1 MTVPSVEN
9 VNSRFRILD
18 EPNIMPGKCAVC
30 GGVRGPVVDF
40 GLNIQYYG
48 AVMLCVTCVQEAGD
62 RVGMVRP
69 EVNVSDNLQTGQS
82 VAEFLEAH
90 ELKVVPNGLH
100 DLLSSLVASYIATAD
115 SRPLHIPSG
124 VDNALAGA
132 TQTRLALVVEPVESV
147 DSESDGSNEE
157 FDLGVEPDDKP
168 STGSNRRR

>member
-40 GLNIQYYG
+40 GLNIQFYG
-48 AVMLCVTCVQEAGD
+48 AVMLCVPCVTEAGD

-69 EVNVSDNLQTGQS
+69 EVNASDNLQTGQS
-82 VAEFLEAH
+82 VAEFLETH
-90 ELKVVPNGLH
+90 NLKVVDNGLH
-100 DLLSSLVASYIATAD
+100 DILASLVASYIATAD
-115 SRPLHIPSG
+115 SRPLLVPSS
-124 VDNALAGA
+124 VDNTLAGA
-132 TQTRLALVVEPVESV
+132 TQTRLALVVEPVESAN
-147 DSESDGSNEE
+147 SESDGNNEE
-157 FDLGVEPDDKP
+157 FDLGVEPDDKQ